1 MAALVVAADRV
12 EEPPRRRGDPL
23 IVHLARNPRVRVG
36 GVVLFAL
43 ALVALL
49 APVIAPYDPDAQ
61 SLIDRLQGP
70 TPGHLW
76 GTDGLGRDMLSRAMW
91 GARVSLAVGVSAT
104 SITIVVG
111 VLIGL
116 IAGYAG
122 GWLDNVLM
130 RAADVFIAIP
140 AFLLLITVLTIYGS
154 NLALL
159 LVFLGLI
166 AWPGTARLV
175 RSEILSL
182 RSRDFVTAALVVGA
196 SGPRIVLR
204 HLLPNVVPVIVVA
217 ATLRV
222 ATLILLEAS
231 LSFFGLGVQPPTATW
246 GNMVSDGRGLLD
258 SAWWI
263 TTLPGSLIVVTVL
276 AINLIGDGLR
286 DALDPRRR
294 TTAD

>member
-1 MAALVVAADRV
+1 MAAESVVRRAAQ
-12 EEPPRRRGDPL
+12 EQPRRKEDAL
-23 IVHLARNPRVRVG
+23 LVHLVRNPRVRVG
-36 GVVLFAL
+36 GTILL
-43 ALVALL
+43 LLSLVALL
-49 APVIAPYDPDAQ
+49 APLVAPYDPNHQ
-61 SLIDRLQGP
+61 VLLDRLQAPSGA
-70 TPGHLW
+70 HFW
-76 GTDGLGRDMLSRAMW
+76 GTDGLGRDLLSRAIW

-104 SITIVVG
+104 AITIVVG
-111 VLIGL
+111 SLIGMT
-116 IAGYAG
+116 AGYAG
-122 GWLDNVLM
+122 GWIDNVLM

-154 NLALL
+154 SLILL

-175 RSEILSL
+175 RSEVLSL

-196 SGPRIVLR
+196 TGPRIVLR

-222 ATLILLEAS
+222 GTLILLEAA

-258 SAWWI
+258 TAWWI
-263 TTLPGSLIVVTVL
+263 TTLPGCLIVVTVL
-276 AINLIGDGLR
+276 AINFIGDGLR

-294 TTAD
+294 TITD

>member
-1 MAALVVAADRV
+1 MAIDAAARGSAD
-12 EEPPRRRGDPL
+12 EPPLRKGDTL
-23 IVHLARNPRVRVG
+23 LVHLARNPRVRVG
-36 GVVLFAL
+36 GVILIAL
-43 ALVALL
+43 GLVALL

-61 SLIDRLQGP
+61 VLLDRLQSP
-70 TPGHLW
+70 SAAHPW
-76 GTDGLGRDMLSRAMW
+76 GTDGLGRDLLSRAIW

-104 SITIVVG
+104 AITIVVG
-111 VLIGL
+111 SLIGMT
-116 IAGYAG
+116 AGYAG
-122 GWLDNVLM
+122 GWIDNVLM

-154 NLALL
+154 NLILL

-175 RSEILSL
+175 RSEVLSL
-182 RSRDFVTAALVVGA
+182 RSRDFVTAAQVVGA
-196 SGPRIVLR
+196 AGPRIVLR
-204 HLLPNVVPVIVVA
+204 HLLPNVIPVIVVA

-222 ATLILLEAS
+222 GTLILLEAA

-276 AINLIGDGLR
+276 AINFIGDGLR

-294 TTAD
+294 STAD

>member
-1 MAALVVAADRV
+1 MATESVARSAAD
-12 EEPPRRRGDPL
+12 EPRLRKGDTL
-23 IVHLARNPRVRVG
+23 LVHLIRNPRVRVG
-36 GVVLFAL
+36 GVVLIAL
-43 ALVALL
+43 GLVALL

-61 SLIDRLQGP
+61 VLLDRLQDP
-70 TPGHLW
+70 STTHLW
-76 GTDGLGRDMLSRAMW
+76 GTDGLGRDMLSRAIW

-104 SITIVVG
+104 AITIVVG
-111 VLIGL
+111 SLIGMT
-116 IAGYAG
+116 AGYAG
-122 GWLDNVLM
+122 GWIDNVLM

-154 NLALL
+154 NLILL
-159 LVFLGLI
+159 LIFLGLV

-175 RSEILSL
+175 RSEVLSL
-182 RSRDFVTAALVVGA
+182 RSRDFVTAAQVVGA
-196 SGPRIVLR
+196 AGPRIVLR

-222 ATLILLEAS
+222 GTLILLEAS

-276 AINLIGDGLR
+276 AINFIGDGLR

-294 TTAD
+294 STAD